1 MNRTL
6 GTFLLG
12 GMLTLGMAAST
23 ATGQENAAQ
32 HGQGEHGQGEHG
44 RGRMDAEG
52 QLKHLTEAL
61 DLTTDQQAQ
70 LKPILAARDQQRQ
83 QIFADQ
89 SLADA
94 DRHTK
99 MKAMQDATR
108 GKIETVLTDT
118 QKQKFEAMQA
128 NMHGHR
134 GGNPGGAAPTPQQ

>member
-1 MNRTL
+1 MNRRF
-6 GTFLLG
+6 GGVLLG

-23 ATGQENAAQ
+23 ALSQESAAQ
-32 HGQGEHGQGEHG
+32 PGQGDHG

-70 LKPILAARDQQRQ
+70 IKPILAARDQQWQ

-89 SLADA
+89 SLAEA

-99 MKAMQDATR
+99 MKAIQDATR
-108 GKIETVLTDT
+108 GKIEAVLTDA
-118 QKQKFEAMQA
+118 QKQKFEAMQEK
-128 NMHGHR
+128 MHEHR
-134 GGNPGGAAPTPQQ
+134 GGQQGGAAPVPQQ

>member
-23 ATGQENAAQ
+23 ALAQENAAPA
-32 HGQGEHGQGEHG
+32 GQGEHGQGEHG
-44 RGRMDAEG
+44 RGRMNADG

-70 LKPILAARDQQRQ
+70 IKPILAARDQQRQ

-99 MKAMQDATR
+99 MKTIQDATR
-108 GKIETVLTDT
+108 ARIEAVLTDA
-118 QKQKFEAMQA
+118 QKQKLEAMQDRV
-128 NMHGHR
+128 HGHR
-134 GGNPGGAAPTPQQ
+134 GGDQGGAPPAPQQ

>member
-12 GMLTLGMAAST
+12 GMLTLGMAASV
-23 ATGQENAAQ
+23 ALAQENGAQ
-32 HGQGEHGQGEHG
+32 PGQGEHG

-61 DLTTDQQAQ
+61 DLTTDQQTQ
-70 LKPILAARDQQRQ
+70 IKPILTARDLQRQ

-89 SLADA
+89 SLAEA

-99 MKAMQDATR
+99 MKTIQDATR
-108 GKIETVLTDT
+108 GKIEAVLTDA
-118 QKQKFEAMQA
+118 QKQKFEAM
-128 NMHGHR
+128 HEHR
-134 GGNPGGAAPTPQQ
+134 GGQGGARGGSNPAPQA

>member
-23 ATGQENAAQ
+23 ALAQENAAQ
-32 HGQGEHGQGEHG
+32 PGQGEHG

-70 LKPILAARDQQRQ
+70 IKPILAARDQQRQ

-89 SLADA
+89 SLAEA

-99 MKAMQDATR
+99 MKAIQGATR
-108 GKIETVLTDT
+108 GKIEAVLTDT

-128 NMHGHR
+128 NMHEHR
-134 GGNPGGAAPTPQQ
+134 GGDQGGAAPAPQQ

>member
-23 ATGQENAAQ
+23 ALAQENAAQ
-32 HGQGEHGQGEHG
+32 PGQGEHG

-70 LKPILAARDQQRQ
+70 IKPILAARDQQRQ

-89 SLADA
+89 SLAEA

-99 MKAMQDATR
+99 MKAMQDATK
-108 GKIETVLTDT
+108 GKIEAVLTDA
-118 QKQKFEAMQA
+118 QKQKFEAMQER
-128 NMHGHR
+128 HEHR
-134 GGNPGGAAPTPQQ
+134 GGARGGSNPAPQA

>member
-12 GMLTLGMAAST
+12 GMLTLGMAASV
-23 ATGQENAAQ
+23 ALAQENGAQ
-32 HGQGEHGQGEHG
+32 PGQGEHG

-70 LKPILAARDQQRQ
+70 IKPILAARDQQRQ

-89 SLADA
+89 SLAEA

-99 MKAMQDATR
+99 MKAIQDATR
-108 GKIETVLTDT
+108 GKIDAVLTDA
-118 QKQKFEAMQA
+118 QKQKFDAMQEK
-128 NMHGHR
+128 MHQH
-134 GGNPGGAAPTPQQ
+134 GGMQGGAAPAPQQ

>member
-23 ATGQENAAQ
+23 APAQENAAPQ
-32 HGQGEHGQGEHG
+32 GQGEHG

-52 QLKHLTEAL
+52 QLKHLTQAL

-70 LKPILAARDQQRQ
+70 IKPVLAARDQQRQ

-89 SLADA
+89 SLAEA

-99 MKAMQDATR
+99 MKAIQDATR
-108 GKIETVLTDT
+108 GKIEAVLTDT
-118 QKQKFEAMQA
+118 QKQKFEAMQER
-128 NMHGHR
+128 HEHR
-134 GGNPGGAAPTPQQ
+134 GGDRGGAAPAPQQ

>member
-23 ATGQENAAQ
+23 ALSQENAAQ
-32 HGQGEHGQGEHG
+32 PGQGEHG

-70 LKPILAARDQQRQ
+70 IKPILVARDQQRQ

-89 SLADA
+89 SLAEA

-99 MKAMQDATR
+99 MKAIQDSTR
-108 GKIETVLTDT
+108 TKIEAVLTDA
-118 QKQKFEAMQA
+118 QKKKFDAMQEK
-128 NMHGHR
+128 MHEHR
-134 GGNPGGAAPTPQQ
+134 GGQQGGAAPAPQQ

>member
-12 GMLTLGMAAST
+12 GVLSLGMAAST
-23 ATGQENAAQ
+23 ALAQENAAQ
-32 HGQGEHGQGEHG
+32 PGQGGLGRGEHG
-44 RGRMDAEG
+44 RGRMDADG

-70 LKPILAARDQQRQ
+70 IKPILTARDQQRQ

-94 DRHTK
+94 DRHTR
-99 MKAMQDATR
+99 MKAMQEATR
-108 GKIETVLTDT
+108 GKIEAVLTDA
-118 QKQKFEAMQA
+118 QKQKFEAMQER
-128 NMHGHR
+128 HDHR
-134 GGNPGGAAPTPQQ
+134 GGDRGGAAPAPQQ

>member
-12 GMLTLGMAAST
+12 GMLSLGMAASS
-23 ATGQENAAQ
+23 ALAQENAAQ
-32 HGQGEHGQGEHG
+32 AGQGEHG

-52 QLKHLTEAL
+52 QLKHLTQAL

-70 LKPILAARDQQRQ
+70 IKPLLAARDQQRQ

-89 SLADA
+89 SLAEA

-99 MKAMQDATR
+99 MKAMQEATR
-108 GKIETVLTDT
+108 GKIESVLTDA

-128 NMHGHR
+128 NMHEHR
-134 GGNPGGAAPTPQQ
+134 GGNQGGAAPAPQQ

>member
-12 GMLTLGMAAST
+12 GVLTLGMAAST
-23 ATGQENAAQ
+23 ALAQENAAQ
-32 HGQGEHGQGEHG
+32 PGQGDHG

-70 LKPILAARDQQRQ
+70 IKPILAARDQQRQ

-89 SLADA
+89 SLAEA

-99 MKAMQDATR
+99 MKAMQDATK
-108 GKIETVLTDT
+108 GKIEAVLTDA
-118 QKQKFEAMQA
+118 QKQKFEAMHEHEH
-128 NMHGHR
+128 HGGAR
-134 GGNPGGAAPTPQQ
+134 GGSNPAPQA